1 MGNRHPLNEKSGG
14 VRSATIRKLA
24 KDGTTWT
31 PTEQRT
37 RDKCLRQFCA
47 AGRKGVEVTSGNS
60 EAFKR
65 GWTLMFG
72 TPEEKARAQAE
83 VDAETRGYLN
93 LPPGQANAE
102 MGALSCAGNRICYA
116 PGALRIFDRDD
127 LDQQIQGNPDA
138 PTWTA
143 TWTGI
148 DP

>member
-1 MGNRHPLNEKSGG
+1 MGNQHPLDEKTGG
-14 VRSATIRKLA
+14 LRSPTIRKLA

-65 GWTLMFG
+65 GWIRMFG
-72 TPEEKARAQAE
+72 TEAEREALERLEESERSPF
-83 VDAETRGYLN
+83 
-93 LPPGQANAE
+93 PPAW
-102 MGALSCAGNRICYA
+102 S
-116 PGALRIFDRDD
+116 
-127 LDQQIQGNPDA
+127 
-138 PTWTA
+138 A
-143 TWTGI
+143 TVTGI